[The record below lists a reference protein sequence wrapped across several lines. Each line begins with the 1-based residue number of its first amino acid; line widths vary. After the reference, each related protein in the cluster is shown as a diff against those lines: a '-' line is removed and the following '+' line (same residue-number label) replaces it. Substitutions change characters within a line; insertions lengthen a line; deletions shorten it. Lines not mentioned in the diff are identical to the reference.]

1 MRNFIFKIIKLVFLF
16 LLPFIVLI
24 RGAVYLHENYRLYAW
39 FSLLGGM
46 LMSAAILFLYF
57 VFIQGSMTGKT
68 GSLKRKS
75 WLAFTLVAAYC
86 FPSVL
91 YLSAANAKHPEV
103 KKEFSSLHPILRLGI
118 GTIIFL
124 DNDLVLTDAER
135 QPEDYKKMGLKT
147 KKHSLHYIQ
156 KDGYAH
162 AVDIRVNGRSAV
174 RNWLLKLYFK
184 SMGFNTLRHVGTGD
198 HLHVSLRSRDRPGGI

>member
-1 MRNFIFKIIKLVFLF
+1 MRNFIFKIIQTILLF

-24 RGAVYLHENYRLYAW
+24 RGAVYLHENYQTYAW

-46 LMSAAILFLYF
+46 LMSALVLFLYF
-57 VFIQGSMTGKT
+57 VFIQGYMTGRA
-68 GSLKRKS
+68 GSLKKKY
-75 WLAFTLVAAYC
+75 WLAFALVVAYC

-91 YLSAANAKHPEV
+91 YLSAANAKHPAV
-103 KKEFSSLHPILRLGI
+103 KKEFSNLHPILRLGI
-118 GTIIFL
+118 GTIVFI
-124 DNDLVLTDAER
+124 DNGLILTDAER

-147 KKHSLHYIQ
+147 KKNSLHYIQ
-156 KDGYAH
+156 NDGYSH

-184 SMGFNTLRHVGTGD
+184 SMGFYTLRHVGTGD
-198 HLHVSLRSRDRPGGI
+198 HLHVSL

>member
-1 MRNFIFKIIKLVFLF
+1 M
-16 LLPFIVLI
+16 
-24 RGAVYLHENYRLYAW
+24 HENYRLYAW